1 MSTLDAPARTLVIAC
16 GAVARE
22 VRAVADQIPAFELR
36 CIPATLHNVPA
47 KIVPAIEAILDS
59 EVSGG
64 GYDRTLLALGDCGT
78 GGGIDRLCARRGVTR
93 LPGAHC
99 YAFFAGLPEFDAM
112 MEEELGTF
120 FLTDFLARQFDTM
133 VMQPLGL
140 DRKPELRD
148 MYFGHYKRLV
158 FLSQQPDAALLAKA
172 KAAADT
178 LGLAFEHRPTGL
190 SPFAREL
197 AQLAA

>member
-1 MSTLDAPARTLVIAC
+1 MRTLVIAC

-22 VRAVADQIPAFELR
+22 VRAVTDQLPAFDLR
-36 CIPATLHNVPA
+36 CIPATLHNEPA
-47 KIVPAIEAILDS
+47 KIVPAIEAILD
-59 EVSGG
+59 EG

-78 GGGIDRLCARRGVTR
+78 GGGLDRMCERRGVTR

-133 VMQPLGL
+133 VMAPLGL
-140 DRKPELRD
+140 DRKPALRD
-148 MYFGHYKRLV
+148 MYFGHYTRLV
-158 FLSQQPDAALLAKA
+158 YLSQQPDDVLLAKA
-172 KAAADT
+172 RAAADT
-178 LGLAFEHRPTGL
+178 LGLRFEHRPTGL

-197 AQLAA
+197 SRIAA